1 MILIGLSGMKQSGKS
16 TVANYM
22 RTRKGF
28 TELSFAYPLKE
39 IIGKQLF
46 GLNDSQLYGSDEDKE
61 RVITDWHRS
70 PRQILQIVGTD
81 LFRNNFDSD
90 FWVKLCLRRIR
101 EIRKNNAKAR
111 IVVSDCR
118 FFNEQQAL
126 KDMGAYSFNIIKD
139 GQVSQDHHES
149 EHGLD
154 RYPFDYQ
161 IKAKPGKLNDLYG
174 QVDEIINGLWED

>member
-16 TVANYM
+16 TVANYLN
-22 RTRKGF
+22 TRKGF
-28 TELSFAYPLKE
+28 TELSFAHPLKE

-61 RVITDWHRS
+61 RVIKEWHRS

-81 LFRNNFDSD
+81 LFRNGFDSD
-90 FWVKLCLRRIR
+90 FWIKLCLRRIR

-118 FFNEQQAL
+118 FYNEQAEL
-126 KDMGAYSFNIIKD
+126 KELGAYSINVIKT
-139 GQVSQDHHES
+139 GQVSSDGHES
-149 EHGLD
+149 EHGVD
-154 RYPFDYQ
+154 GYPFDYQ
-161 IKAKPGKLNDLYG
+161 IKAAPGRLIDLYG
-174 QVDEIINGLWED
+174 QVDEIVNGIWED